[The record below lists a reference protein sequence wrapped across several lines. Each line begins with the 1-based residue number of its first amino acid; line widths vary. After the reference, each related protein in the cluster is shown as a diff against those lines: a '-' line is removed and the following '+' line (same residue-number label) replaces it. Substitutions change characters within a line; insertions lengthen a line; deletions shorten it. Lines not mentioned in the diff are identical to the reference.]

1 MPVSIGL
8 VAAGSQALLGLGQ
21 TLFSGRGKAERDFE
35 AQAKNSPLAQESKSL
50 NDYYQQARGRYEQ
63 NPYQSQQYQI
73 GAGNIMRSTAQGI
86 NALQS
91 RGAAIGGIGRLAG
104 IQQNQ
109 LGNLGASAEA
119 QRNASFGQYGQA
131 AQAKTAQDKY
141 LFDINQMTPYNRML
155 QVKQMKSQAANDR
168 ANAGL
173 QMVGSALG
181 SAANVG
187 MASAYANPSMPKTN
201 SNLSIPQYTAP
212 QPTIAANYQ
221 RIFNMP
227 NAPTSLPVTGTPY
240 NPNSYDMPDLSG
252 YFNNRTRRI

>member
-73 GAGNIMRSTAQGI
+73 GAGNIIRSTAQGI

-119 QRNASFGQYGQA
+119 QRNAAFGQYGQA

-141 LFDINQMTPYNRML
+141 LFDVNQMTPYNRML
-155 QVKQMKSQAANDR
+155 QVKQMKSQAANER
-168 ANAGL
+168 ANAGM

-181 SAANVG
+181 NAANIG
-187 MASAYANPSMPKTN
+187 MASAYANPTIKPPVDYQSINQNKLNTFIANRGAVNQAPDF
-201 SNLSIPQYTAP
+201 SAYRLSG
-212 QPTIAANYQ
+212 
-221 RIFNMP
+221 R
-227 NAPTSLPVTGTPY
+227 TPY
-240 NPNSYDMPDLSG
+240 LG
-252 YFNNRTRRI
+252 Q

>member
-1 MPVSIGL
+1 MPVTLGL
-8 VAAGSQALLGLGQ
+8 VAAGGQALLGLGQ
-21 TLFSGRGKAERDFE
+21 TLFSGRGKAEKEFE
-35 AQAKNSPLAQESKSL
+35 AQARNSPLAQESKSL
-50 NDYYQQARGRYEQ
+50 NDYYQQARGRYDQ

-73 GAGNIMRSTAQGI
+73 GAGNIQRSTAQGI

-119 QRNASFGQYGQA
+119 QRNAAFSQYGQA
-131 AQAKTAQDKY
+131 AQMKTAQDKY
-141 LFDINQMTPYNRML
+141 LFDVNQATPYNRML
-155 QVKQMKSQAANDR
+155 QVKQMKSQAANER
-168 ANAGL
+168 ANAGM

-181 SAANVG
+181 SAANIG
-187 MASAYANPSMPKTN
+187 MASAYANPKVSTKAD
-201 SNLSIPQYTAP
+201 LSIPQYTAP

-240 NPNSYDMPDLSG
+240 NPNNYDMPDLSG